1 MSSST
6 EVGVVTANSAPG
18 TSASAETLDE
28 RKKGSAMTMRTMT
41 FGGAIG
47 EGLLLEMER
56 DDRVFVIGEGVGPS
70 GGSFGVTKAAYDR
83 FGPSRLYETPISETA
98 IVGSAVGAAMAGLRP
113 VAEVMFI
120 DFIGTCFDEILNQA
134 AKLHYMTGGNALV
147 PLVIRTTDGAGNR
160 AAAQHS
166 QSLETLVAHIPGLRV
181 VMPSTPADAKGLIA
195 TAVRDDN
202 PVVFIENKSLYR
214 TEGEVPEGEHLVP
227 FGRAEVRRT
236 GSDVTIV
243 TWSAMVHQALAAA
256 ESLATEGVEAEVIDL
271 RTLVPLDKATVLES
285 LAKTNR
291 IVIVHEAVRTCGFG
305 AEVAALVADEGFD
318 LLDAPVRRVTAP
330 DTPVPFSPVLEDA
343 FLPNAEKIEA
353 AIRSMI

>member
-1 MSSST
+1 M
-6 EVGVVTANSAPG
+6 
-18 TSASAETLDE
+18 L
-28 RKKGSAMTMRTMT
+28 TMT
-41 FGGAIG
+41 FAQAIG
-47 EGLLLEMER
+47 DGLLLEMER
-56 DDRVFVIGEGVGPS
+56 DDSVYVVGEGVGAS
-70 GGSFGVTKAAYDR
+70 FGGNFGVTNVVYER
-83 FGPSRLYETPISETA
+83 FGAERVRDTPISETA
-98 IVGSAVGAAMAGLRP
+98 IVGHAVGAAMAGLRP

-120 DFIGTCFDEILNQA
+120 DFIGCCFDEIMNQA
-134 AKLHYMTGGNALV
+134 AKLRYMTGGKARV

-166 QSLETLVAHIPGLRV
+166 QSLEALVAHIPGSARRSI
-181 VMPSTPADAKGLIA
+181 PSTPADAKGLIA
-195 TAVRDDN
+195 SAVRDDN

-227 FGRAEVRRT
+227 LGQADVKRA

-256 ESLATEGVEAEVIDL
+256 ELLAADGVDAEVIDL
-271 RTLVPLDKATVLES
+271 RTLVPLDKDAVLES

-343 FLPNAEKIEA
+343 FLPNAEKIRTA
-353 AIRSMI
+353 VMSLS

>member
-1 MSSST
+1 
-6 EVGVVTANSAPG
+6 
-18 TSASAETLDE
+18 
-28 RKKGSAMTMRTMT
+28 MTMRTMT
-41 FGGAIG
+41 FGQAIG

-56 DDRVFVIGEGVGPS
+56 DDRVYVVGEGVGAS
-70 GGSFGVTKAAYDR
+70 GGAFGITKAVYER
-83 FGPSRLYETPISETA
+83 FGRARVRDTPISETA

-120 DFIGTCFDEILNQA
+120 DFIGTCFDEVLNQA
-134 AKLHYMTGGNALV
+134 AKLHYMTGGNATV

-166 QSLETLVAHIPGLRV
+166 QSLEALMAHIPGLRT

-195 TAVRDDN
+195 SAVRDDN
-202 PVVFIENKSLYR
+202 PVVFIENKGLYG
-214 TEGEVPEGEHLVP
+214 TEGEVPEGEHLVEL
-227 FGRAEVRRT
+227 GRADVKRA

-256 ESLATEGVEAEVIDL
+256 ELLAADGVEAEVLDL
-271 RTLVPLDKATVLES
+271 RTLVPLDKGAVLES

-343 FLPNAEKIEA
+343 FLPNAEKIRA
-353 AIRSMI
+353 AVMSVS